1 MIVVDWARNY
11 AESTTITSG
20 RLSSMIWNGRGCR
33 SSIAAGARQ
42 RSAAEGR
49 TALAA
54 RASLR
59 RCLLSSA
66 PRPWSARI
74 EVNEAD

>member
-1 MIVVDWARNY
+1 MIVVDWGARNY

-20 RLSSMIWNGRGCR
+20 RLSSMIWNGRDCR

-49 TALAA
+49 TAPCGTCIPPPLLAVQRTPA
-54 RASLR
+54 MVGEDRG
-59 RCLLSSA
+59 
-66 PRPWSARI
+66 
-74 EVNEAD
+74 